1 MRNTARV
8 MIDLGADFL
17 RVVEA
22 ENRSVL
28 AVFNSKVLPTLGG
41 TPSSHV
47 MLIDGNDERG
57 IDAGLMS
64 REEFPLGM
72 MRIEGPEWRVSAR
85 VAGHINDAECLEL
98 VRGFATRRFIGTS
111 AS

>member
-1 MRNTARV
+1 MGSLELLDEPVNEHAMRNTARV
-8 MIDLGADFL
+8 MIDIGADFL

-28 AVFNSKVLPTLGG
+28 AAFNRKVLPALGS

-57 IDAGLMS
+57 IDVGLMS
-64 REEFPLGM
+64 REGFPLGM
-72 MRIEGPEWRVSAR
+72 MRIEGAR
-85 VAGHINDAECLEL
+85 MAGFCKS
-98 VRGFATRRFIGTS
+98 RRS
-111 AS
+111 HQRRRMS

>member
-1 MRNTARV
+1 MRNTALV
-8 MIDLGADFL
+8 IIDLGADFL

-28 AVFNSKVLPTLGG
+28 AAFKSKVLPTLGG

-47 MLIDGNDERG
+47 MLIDGNEERG

-72 MRIEGPEWRVSAR
+72 IASKGPE
-85 VAGHINDAECLEL
+85 
-98 VRGFATRRFIGTS
+98 
-111 AS
+111 